1 MDIYFDNV
9 LKYDINDTD
18 IEILE
23 GLRYLVNPEVTN
35 IIKDFT
41 VEDYHALP
49 ITISEMINPY
59 YLPIQ
64 FSNIERYEA
73 LKPLYIDTD

>member
-41 VEDYHALP
+41 VEDYHSLP
-49 ITISEMINPY
+49 IIISEMINPY
-59 YLPIQ
+59 YLPMQ
-64 FSNIERYEA
+64 FNNIERYEA